1 MIMRMKK
8 LSGLS
13 NVMKQKSSNQHLDK
27 YPDSQSM
34 THHIYCSVDLYKIRL
49 LAPEAMFFAAF

>member
-1 MIMRMKK
+1 MRMKK